1 MISRHPTY
9 ASLQLARNNFRIA
22 IPLHPTFSPEDEG
35 TKVKLFRERC
45 FAVVLSLLAF
55 LTIDTSNAGAQD
67 KGLEDLDKATEL
79 QLAAQTSADFEQV
92 VSLCESAMKKGLD
105 KENTE
110 FAKQLIVSSLWQ
122 QASQH
127 AARIFGQ
134 ARPDPDWRNI
144 RQEVTKVI
152 DRILQYDGSFA
163 EAHVLNA
170 KLQALPGGDR
180 EKVTKSI
187 EAAIESYKAKR
198 DHKELAKTYLLR
210 AQLREN
216 VAERM
221 ADIEAAIAADPTSIE
236 ALQLR
241 AAMHIEQGNIDKA
254 IADFEELIKQNPEN
268 VAVHQAL
275 ATTYASTKKYDQA
288 LEHLGKA
295 IALAPEN
302 ALNYA
307 MRAEVYEAQEKLD
320 EALADLTQAL
330 TMQPNNG
337 AALLARARLHYFRE
351 NLEEA
356 RADIN
361 RLLQERPG
369 LSQGILLRSMIEAA
383 DGDFQKAIV
392 DLQNILRAD
401 PTNVD
406 LQLQLAAFYV
416 ADERPRKAIQ
426 VLSGI
431 LAADEGNW
439 RAMRSRADA
448 LLSVGKHAEAIEDY
462 DAALKLAAKDDGIL
476 NNLAWVLATSP
487 KDELRDGKRA
497 IELATKACE
506 ETKYEKPHI
515 LSTLA
520 AAYAETGD
528 FENAIKWSKKCIE
541 LGAETLPDQI
551 EQLRDELKHYE
562 EGKPFRELQ
571 EVKEKLDPPAKVL
584 DT

>member
-1 MISRHPTY
+1 MISTRPETS
-9 ASLQLARNNFRIA
+9 SL
-22 IPLHPTFSPEDEG
+22 
-35 TKVKLFRERC
+35 
-45 FAVVLSLLAF
+45 AVVLSLLTLLAF
-55 LTIDTSNAGAQD
+55 NSSVVSAED
-67 KGLEDLDKATEL
+67 KGLEDLDKATDL
-79 QLAAQTSADFEQV
+79 QLTAQTSEDLDRV
-92 VSLCESAMKKGLD
+92 VSLCESAIEKGLD
-105 KENTE
+105 KDNTE

-122 QASQH
+122 QASQR

-134 ARPDPDWRNI
+134 PRPDQQWQQI
-144 RQEVTKVI
+144 REDVKKLI
-152 DRILQYDGSFA
+152 DKIHKYDATFA

-170 KLQALPGGDR
+170 KLESLPGGER
-180 EKVTKSI
+180 KNVVNSI
-187 EAAIESYKAKR
+187 DAAIESFKAKK
-198 DHKELAKTYLLR
+198 DQQELAKTYLLR
-210 AQLREN
+210 AQLRET
-216 VAERM
+216 ADERM
-221 ADIEAAIAADPTSIE
+221 ADIEAAIKADPSSVE

-241 AAMHIEQGNIDKA
+241 AAVHIEQGDIEKA

-275 ATTYASTKKYDQA
+275 ATTYASTKKYDEA
-288 LEHLGKA
+288 IEHLGKA
-295 IALAPEN
+295 IELAPEN

-307 MRAEVYEAQEKLD
+307 MRAEVYEAQEKYD

-330 TMQPNNG
+330 KVQPNNG
-337 AALLARARLHYFRE
+337 GALLARARLHYLRE
-351 NLEEA
+351 NLDEA

-361 RLLQERPG
+361 QLLQERPG

-431 LAADEGNW
+431 IAADEGNW
-439 RAMRSRADA
+439 RALRSRGDA
-448 LLSVGKHAEAIEDY
+448 LLSVGKHAQAIEDY
-462 DAALKLAAKDDGIL
+462 NTALKLAADNDGIL
-476 NNLAWVLATSP
+476 NNLAWVLSTSP
-487 KDELRDGKRA
+487 KDEVRDGKRA

-506 ETKYEKPHI
+506 VTNFEMPHI

-528 FENAIKWSKKCIE
+528 FENAIKWSKKCVE
-541 LGAETLPDQI
+541 LGTEKLPEQI

-571 EVKEKLDPPAKVL
+571 EVQDKLDPPARVL

>member
-1 MISRHPTY
+1 MIATRVATS
-9 ASLQLARNNFRIA
+9 SL
-22 IPLHPTFSPEDEG
+22 
-35 TKVKLFRERC
+35 
-45 FAVVLSLLAF
+45 VVALSFVTLL
-55 LTIDTSNAGAQD
+55 LCSSSLVGAED
-67 KGLEDLDKATEL
+67 KGLDDLDKATDL
-79 QLAAQTSADFEQV
+79 QLTAQTTQDLDKV
-92 VSLCESAMKKGLD
+92 VALCEGAIEKGLD
-105 KENTE
+105 EDNAA

-122 QASQH
+122 QASQET
-127 AARIFGQ
+127 AQIFGQ
-134 ARPDPDWRNI
+134 PRPSPNWREI
-144 RQEVTKVI
+144 RDRVVKVL
-152 DRILQYDGSFA
+152 DRIFKYDANFG
-163 EAHVLNA
+163 EAYILSA
-170 KLQALPGGDR
+170 KLQALPGGDQA
-180 EKVTKSI
+180 KTLKDVDSAI
-187 EAAIESYKAKR
+187 EAFKTKK
-198 DHKELAKTYLLR
+198 DQKELAKAYVLR

-216 VAERM
+216 PAERL
-221 ADIEAAIAADPTSIE
+221 ADIEAAITADPTSVE
-236 ALQLR
+236 SLQLR
-241 AAMHIEQGNIDKA
+241 AALHIEQGELDKA
-254 IADFEELIKQNPEN
+254 IKDFEDLLKQNPEN

-275 ATTYASTKKYDQA
+275 ATTYASTKKYDEA
-288 LEHLGKA
+288 IEHLGKA
-295 IALAPEN
+295 IELAPEN

-307 MRAEVYEAQEKLD
+307 MRAEVYEAQEKFD
-320 EALADLTQAL
+320 EALADLSHAL
-330 TMQPNNG
+330 KMQPNNG

-351 NLEEA
+351 NLAEA

-361 RLLQERPG
+361 QLLQERPG

-439 RAMRSRADA
+439 RALRSRGDA
-448 LLSVGKHAEAIEDY
+448 LLSVGKHEQAIQDY
-462 DAALKLAAKDDGIL
+462 DTALKLAADNDGIL
-476 NNLAWVLATSP
+476 NNLAWVLSTSP
-487 KDELRDGKRA
+487 KDEVRDGKRA

-506 ETKYEKPHI
+506 VTKYEMPHI
-515 LSTLA
+515 ISTLA

-541 LGAETLPDQI
+541 LGSEKLPEQI

-571 EVKEKLDPPAKVL
+571 EVQDKLDPPARVL

>member
-1 MISRHPTY
+1 MISTRVATS
-9 ASLQLARNNFRIA
+9 SL
-22 IPLHPTFSPEDEG
+22 
-35 TKVKLFRERC
+35 
-45 FAVVLSLLAF
+45 AVALSLLTL
-55 LTIDTSNAGAQD
+55 LTFNSSLVMAED
-67 KGLEDLDKATEL
+67 KGLDDLDKATDL
-79 QLAAQTSADFEQV
+79 QLTAQTSQDLDQV
-92 VSLCESAMKKGLD
+92 VSLCESALQKGLD
-105 KENTE
+105 KDNTA

-122 QASQH
+122 QASQQ
-127 AARIFGQ
+127 AAQIFGQ
-134 ARPDPDWRNI
+134 PRPSQDWRNI
-144 RQEVTKVI
+144 RDEVTKVI
-152 DRILQYDGSFA
+152 ERIHKYDANFA
-163 EAHVLNA
+163 EAYVLSV

-180 EKVTKSI
+180 AKMAKDADLAI
-187 EAAIESYKAKR
+187 EAFKAKK
-198 DHKELAKTYLLR
+198 DQKELAKTYLLR
-210 AQLREN
+210 AQLRED
-216 VAERM
+216 ATERM
-221 ADIEAAIAADPTSIE
+221 ADIEAAIAADPTSVE

-241 AAMHIEQGNIDKA
+241 AAVHIEQGEIEKA
-254 IADFEELIKQNPEN
+254 IKDFEDLLKQSPDN
-268 VAVHQAL
+268 VAIHQAL
-275 ATTYASTKKYDQA
+275 ATTYASTKKYDEA
-288 LEHLGKA
+288 IEHLGKA
-295 IALAPEN
+295 IELAPEN

-307 MRAEVYEAQEKLD
+307 MRAEVYEAQEKYD
-320 EALADLTQAL
+320 EALADLTHAL
-330 TMQPNNG
+330 KMQPNNG

-351 NLEEA
+351 NLAEA

-361 RLLQERPG
+361 QLLQERPG

-439 RAMRSRADA
+439 RALRSRGDA
-448 LLSVGKHAEAIEDY
+448 LLSVGKHAAAIEDY
-462 DAALKLAAKDDGIL
+462 NAALKLAADNDGIL
-476 NNLAWVLATSP
+476 NNLAWVLCTSP
-487 KDELRDGKRA
+487 KDEVRDGKRA
-497 IELATKACE
+497 LELATKACE
-506 ETKYEKPHI
+506 VTNYEMPHI
-515 LSTLA
+515 ISTLA

-541 LGAETLPDQI
+541 LGAEKLPEQI

-571 EVKEKLDPPAKVL
+571 EVQEKLDPPARVL

>member
-1 MISRHPTY
+1 MISTRVATS
-9 ASLQLARNNFRIA
+9 SLVL
-22 IPLHPTFSPEDEG
+22 
-35 TKVKLFRERC
+35 
-45 FAVVLSLLAF
+45 VLSLLA
-55 LTIDTSNAGAQD
+55 LQTSNATAAD

-79 QLAAQTSADFEQV
+79 QLRQNPQDLEQIV
-92 VSLCESAMKKGLD
+92 KLCESAIEKGLD
-105 KENTE
+105 EDNTG

-122 QASQH
+122 QASLR
-127 AARIFGQ
+127 AAAIFGQ
-134 ARPDPDWRNI
+134 PRPDPNWRQYRELATQDI
-144 RQEVTKVI
+144 KK
-152 DRILQYDGSFA
+152 ILQHDESFA
-163 EAHVLNA
+163 EAHELNA
-170 KLQALPGGDR
+170 KLQALPGGNR
-180 EKVTKSI
+180 EESLKSI
-187 EAAIESYKAKR
+187 GTAIELYGKKKDQSA
-198 DHKELAKTYLLR
+198 LAKAYILR

-216 VAERM
+216 ADERM
-221 ADIEAAIAADPTSIE
+221 ADIDAAVKADPTSVE
-236 ALQLR
+236 SLQLR
-241 AAMHIEQGNIDKA
+241 AAINIEQGNIEKA

-275 ATTYASTKKYDQA
+275 ATTYASTKKYDEA
-288 LEHLGKA
+288 LKHLGKA
-295 IALAPEN
+295 IELAPDN

-307 MRAEVYEAQEKLD
+307 MRAEVYEAQEKYD
-320 EALADLTQAL
+320 DALADLTKAL
-330 TMQPNNG
+330 EVSPNNG
-337 AALLARARLHYFRE
+337 AALLARARLYYFQE
-351 NLEEA
+351 KLEEA

-361 RLLQERPG
+361 QLLRERPG
-369 LSQGILLRSMIEAA
+369 LSQGVLLRSMIEAA

-406 LQLQLAAFYV
+406 LQMQLAAFYV

-439 RAMRSRADA
+439 RALRSRGDA
-448 LLSVGKHAEAIEDY
+448 LLSVGNHHQAIEDY
-462 DAALKLAAKDDGIL
+462 NTALKLAPDNDGIL
-476 NNLAWVLATSP
+476 NNLAWVLSTSP
-487 KDELRDGKRA
+487 KDEVRDGKRA

-506 ETKYEKPHI
+506 VTNYEMPHI
-515 LSTLA
+515 ISTLA

-541 LGAETLPDQI
+541 LGAEKLPEQI

-571 EVKEKLDPPAKVL
+571 EVKDKLDPPARVL

>member
-1 MISRHPTY
+1 MISTRVATS
-9 ASLQLARNNFRIA
+9 SLVL
-22 IPLHPTFSPEDEG
+22 
-35 TKVKLFRERC
+35 
-45 FAVVLSLLAF
+45 VLSFLAIQVSRA
-55 LTIDTSNAGAQD
+55 TAAD
-67 KGLEDLDKATEL
+67 KGLEDLDKATDL
-79 QLAAQTSADFEQV
+79 QLRVQSPQDLEQV
-92 VSLCESAMKKGLD
+92 IALAESAIEKGLD
-105 KENTE
+105 ADNTA

-122 QASQH
+122 QASQR
-127 AARIFGQ
+127 AAAIFGQ
-134 ARPDPDWRNI
+134 PRPDPRWQQYRELAKQD
-144 RQEVTKVI
+144 I
-152 DRILQYDGSFA
+152 DKILSYDTAFA
-163 EAHVLNA
+163 EAHELNA

-180 EKVTKSI
+180 AESLKSI
-187 EAAIESYKAKR
+187 GTAIELYEKKKDQQA
-198 DHKELAKTYLLR
+198 LAKAYVLR

-216 VAERM
+216 ADERM
-221 ADIEAAIAADPTSIE
+221 ADLDAAVKADPTSVE
-236 ALQLR
+236 SLQLR
-241 AAMHIEQGNIDKA
+241 AAVNIEQGNIEKA

-268 VAVHQAL
+268 IAVHQAL
-275 ATTYASTKKYDQA
+275 ATTYASTKKFDEA

-295 IALAPEN
+295 IELAPDN

-307 MRAEVYEAQEKLD
+307 MRAEVYEAQEKYD

-330 TMQPNNG
+330 KVSPNNG
-337 AALLARARLHYFRE
+337 AALLARARLYYFQE
-351 NLEEA
+351 KLDEA

-361 RLLQERPG
+361 QLLQERPG
-369 LSQGILLRSMIEAA
+369 LSQGVLLRSMIEAA

-406 LQLQLAAFYV
+406 LQMQLAAFYI

-439 RAMRSRADA
+439 RALRSRGDA
-448 LLSVGKHAEAIEDY
+448 LLSVGKHAQAIEDY
-462 DAALKLAAKDDGIL
+462 NAALKLAADNDGIL
-476 NNLAWVLATSP
+476 NNLAWVLSTSP
-487 KDELRDGKRA
+487 KDEVRDGKRA

-506 ETKYEKPHI
+506 VTNYEMPHI
-515 LSTLA
+515 ISTLA

-541 LGAETLPDQI
+541 LGTEKLPEQI

-571 EVKEKLDPPAKVL
+571 EVQDKLDPPARIL